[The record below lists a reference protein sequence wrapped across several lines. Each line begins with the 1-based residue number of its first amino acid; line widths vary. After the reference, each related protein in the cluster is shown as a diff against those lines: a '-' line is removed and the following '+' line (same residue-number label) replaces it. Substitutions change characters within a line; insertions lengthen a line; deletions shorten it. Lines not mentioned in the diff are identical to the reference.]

1 MNPFP
6 ADAAAA
12 RAPVLFRLQV
22 QALAAPLL
30 GAPEQAGIALALA
43 RVCGDYRMPDA
54 PPELQAAV
62 SMLAPGGAPGTLC
75 GAQLGFTP

>member
-1 MNPFP
+1 MYRTL
-6 ADAAAA
+6 DIEKI
-12 RAPVLFRLQV
+12 VDTIT
-22 QALAAPLL
+22 ALERRICERFE
-30 GAPEQAGIALALA
+30 GAGLA

-54 PPELQAAV
+54 SPELQAAV